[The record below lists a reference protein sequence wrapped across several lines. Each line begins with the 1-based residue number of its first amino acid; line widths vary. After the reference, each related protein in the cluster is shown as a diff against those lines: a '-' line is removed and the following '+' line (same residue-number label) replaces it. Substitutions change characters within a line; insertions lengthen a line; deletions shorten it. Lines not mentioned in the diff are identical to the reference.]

1 MSTNTEKAPFE
12 TPAERAAKR
21 IDLDTQGESGGAD
34 DSMTLR
40 RLSVEVIGLAAAVV
54 ATVVTYELFTVH
66 PAHTPLHDFLV
77 MFDRGNAAI
86 WPMQLVWYASAAI
99 PMGERSRIAYA
110 LYRRHWKRYILLS
123 EPVVSWACVSAPM
136 NSLPGQV

>member
-66 PAHTPLHDFLV
+66 PAH
-77 MFDRGNAAI
+77 AASRF
-86 WPMQLVWYASAAI
+86 PGDV
-99 PMGERSRIAYA
+99 RSR
-110 LYRRHWKRYILLS
+110 
-123 EPVVSWACVSAPM
+123 
-136 NSLPGQV
+136 